1 MMKLDELYYSGTFRG
16 RDTTME
22 QNDDSVVP
30 WILNFRDVS
39 RATYNYL
46 STNTVIELGRGGE
59 GEEVLGLARG
69 VGIKKVG
76 NDCCRTRLK

>member
-46 STNTVIELGRGGE
+46 STNTVKEAFIQ
-59 GEEVLGLARG
+59 
-69 VGIKKVG
+69 
-76 NDCCRTRLK
+76 